1 MTKYIGR
8 TVVVAWLAITYGFSV
23 AEETRELPKIGELYG
38 SNPSASKP
46 YDDAFRTGL
55 RELGYIE
62 GRNVVFEQ
70 RYGEGKVERLPE
82 LAAELVRLKPDV
94 IVTGTNLH
102 VEAVRHATD
111 SIPIVMVFTFDPV
124 GSGFVR
130 SLAQPGG
137 NITGLSA
144 DSSPEIWAKYLALLQ
159 EMVPN
164 LTRVGVIGQASV
176 QVGFA
181 ELAKASRQLKLTLDI
196 ANIRTTDDFDRE
208 FAGLVNKRVQALLI
222 VIGPLTYLL
231 KERIAEAAIQ
241 NRLPAITNAVEY
253 AQAGVLMS
261 YGPYIPD
268 LYRHAAVYVD
278 KIFHGVSPGIL
289 PIEQPTKLQLI
300 VNVKTAKALGV
311 SVPEAILARA
321 DERIE

>member
-1 MTKYIGR
+1 MDRRTFVGTVGR
-8 TVVVAWLAITYGFSV
+8 GMLVACSTALAQTTHVYRVAFLLGATRESV
-23 AEETRELPKIGELYG
+23 APLFGALREGM
-38 SNPSASKP
+38 
-46 YDDAFRTGL
+46 
-55 RELGYIE
+55 RELGYVE

-70 RYGEGKVERLPE
+70 RYGEGKVDRLPE

-111 SIPIVMVFTFDPV
+111 SIPVVMVFTFDPV

-130 SLAQPGG
+130 SLARPGG

-144 DSSPEIWAKYLALLQ
+144 DSSSELWAKYLALLQ

-164 LTRVGVIGQASV
+164 LSRVGVIGQTSA
-176 QVGFA
+176 QVGFT
-181 ELAKASRQLKLTLDI
+181 ELAQASRQLGLTLDV
-196 ANIRTTDDFDRE
+196 ANLRTPEDFDRE
-208 FAGLVNKRVQALLI
+208 FSNLVAKRVQALLI

-231 KERIAEAAIQ
+231 KERIADAAI
-241 NRLPAITNAVEY
+241 RRGLPAITNAVEF
-253 AQAGVLMS
+253 AQAGILMS

-278 KIFHGVSPGIL
+278 KVLHGVSPAVL
-289 PIEQPTKLQLI
+289 PIEQPAKLQLI
-300 VNVKTAKALGV
+300 VNLKTAKALGV
-311 SVPEAILARA
+311 RVPQSLLLRA
-321 DERIE
+321 DEVIE

>member
-1 MTKYIGR
+1 MDRR
-8 TVVVAWLAITYGFSV
+8 TFVGTLAGGLFVASSTIDAQTNQVYRVGFLLGATRESV
-23 AEETRELPKIGELYG
+23 ALLF
-38 SNPSASKP
+38 N
-46 YDDAFRTGL
+46 GL
-55 RELGYIE
+55 RDGMRDLGYVE

-130 SLAQPGG
+130 SLARPGG

-144 DSSPEIWAKYLALLQ
+144 DSSSELWAKYLALLQ

-164 LTRVGVIGQASV
+164 LARVGVIGQASV

-181 ELAKASRQLKLTLDI
+181 ELAKASRQLNLTLDI

-208 FAGLVNKRVQALLI
+208 FAGLISKRVQALLI
-222 VIGPLTYLL
+222 IIGPLTYLL
-231 KERIAEAAIQ
+231 KERIADTAIQ
-241 NRLPAITNAVEY
+241 HGLPAITNAVEY

-278 KIFHGVSPGIL
+278 KIFHGISPGVL

-311 SVPEAILARA
+311 TVPDAILARA
-321 DERIE
+321 DEKIE

>member
-1 MTKYIGR
+1 MDRR
-8 TVVVAWLAITYGFSV
+8 TFVGTLAGGLFVASSMIEDQSTRVYRVGFLLGATRESV
-23 AEETRELPKIGELYG
+23 ALLF
-38 SNPSASKP
+38 N
-46 YDDAFRTGL
+46 GL
-55 RELGYIE
+55 RDGMRELGYIE

-144 DSSPEIWAKYLALLQ
+144 DSSLELWAKYLALLQ

-176 QVGFA
+176 QVGFV

-241 NRLPAITNAVEY
+241 HRLPAITNAVEY

-278 KIFHGVSPGIL
+278 KIFHGVSPALL

-311 SVPEAILARA
+311 SVPDAILARA
-321 DERIE
+321 DEKIE

>member
-1 MTKYIGR
+1 MDRR
-8 TVVVAWLAITYGFSV
+8 TFVGTLAGGLFVASSMIEAQSTRVYRVGFLLGATRESV
-23 AEETRELPKIGELYG
+23 ALLF
-38 SNPSASKP
+38 N
-46 YDDAFRTGL
+46 GL
-55 RELGYIE
+55 RDGMRELGYIE

-144 DSSPEIWAKYLALLQ
+144 DSSPELWAKYLALLQ

>member
-1 MTKYIGR
+1 MDRR
-8 TVVVAWLAITYGFSV
+8 TFVGALAGGLFVASSIVQAQSTRVYRVGFLLGATRESV
-23 AEETRELPKIGELYG
+23 ALLF
-38 SNPSASKP
+38 N
-46 YDDAFRTGL
+46 GL
-55 RELGYIE
+55 RDGMRELGYIE

-82 LAAELVRLKPDV
+82 LAADLVRLKPDV

-144 DSSPEIWAKYLALLQ
+144 DSSPDLWAKYLALLQ

-181 ELAKASRQLKLTLDI
+181 ELAKASRQLKLTLDT

-208 FAGLVNKRVQALLI
+208 FASLINKRVQALLI

-231 KERIAEAAIQ
+231 KERIAEVAIQ
-241 NRLPAITNAVEY
+241 HRLPAITNAVEY

-278 KIFHGVSPGIL
+278 KIFHGISPGVL

-311 SVPEAILARA
+311 TVPDAILARA
-321 DERIE
+321 DEKIE